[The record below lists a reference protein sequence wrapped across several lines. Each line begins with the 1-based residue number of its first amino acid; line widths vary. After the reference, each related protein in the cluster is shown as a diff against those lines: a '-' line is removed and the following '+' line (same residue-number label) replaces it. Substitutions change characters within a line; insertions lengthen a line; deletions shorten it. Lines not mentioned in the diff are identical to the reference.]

1 MTSDCLFPGRV
12 GKTWE
17 PAAFEELLRD
27 VTARIFEVYRDDTV
41 VHPGHGDNTTLG
53 TERAH
58 WQSGANAAGDV
69 LRPSPAWPA
78 PPKGVIRGA
87 MSVRQCPSAR
97 LADVVT
103 AVGDGPRGHRR
114 RPRTGPA
121 TRIVPAVPVI
131 VAVTPSHPGCADA
144 QHDRQAR
151 VRGGRRRWW
160 PRT

>member
-17 PAAFEELLRD
+17 PSAFEELLRD
-27 VTARIFEVYRDDTV
+27 VTARIFEVDRDDTV

-58 WQSGANAAGDV
+58 WQSGANAAGDG
-69 LRPSPAWPA
+69 L
-78 PPKGVIRGA
+78 
-87 MSVRQCPSAR
+87 
-97 LADVVT
+97 
-103 AVGDGPRGHRR
+103 
-114 RPRTGPA
+114 RTGPA

-151 VRGGRRRWW
+151 VRGGSSALVA
-160 PRT
+160 TNIAAA